1 MNCDRLYR
9 IGFVCMVSAALGA
22 TGILRADSITLDPA
36 QYNAQFGGQD
46 AGDAPGDYSNRT
58 SIANISTQ
66 PDPSAFVSTNG
77 GSSVIQLTYY
87 FDVNY
92 SLTGVPVE
100 VVINAPQYIS
110 AIGAPLSQASEW
122 GMTSQLIGISYQ
134 SIDGGPVSDYDYQ
147 SDVLDCAKYA
157 GYTDIVCPD
166 GFIQQSPTQMK
177 LEVLTNEEALIAIN
191 VAVNFPTGGIAE
203 AYVDP
208 YITFDPSF
216 NSTGY
221 SLSFSDGISN
231 LVPTPEPSTIVPSA
245 CGLLLVW
252 IVRRRFDIST
262 AASWRPIIRAIRRRS

>member
-1 MNCDRLYR
+1 MNCDGLYR
-9 IGFVCMVSAALGA
+9 IGLVCVVLAALGA
-22 TGILRADSITLDPA
+22 PGIVRADITLDPA
-36 QYNAQFGGQD
+36 QYSAQLGSQVVGTS
-46 AGDAPGDYSNRT
+46 PGDYSDAK
-58 SIANISTQ
+58 SVANISTQ

-77 GSSVIQLTYY
+77 GTSIIQLMYY

-92 SLTGVPVE
+92 SITGQPVE
-100 VVINAPQYIS
+100 VIINAPQYIS
-110 AIGAPLSQASEW
+110 ATSAPLSQASQW
-122 GMTSQLIGISYQ
+122 GMTSQIIGISYQ

-147 SDVLDCAKYA
+147 SDVLNCEKIG
-157 GYTDIVCPD
+157 GYTNIVCPD

-177 LEVLTNEEALIAIN
+177 LEVLTNEEALISIN

-231 LVPTPEPSTIVPSA
+231 LATTPEPSAIVPSA

-252 IVRRRFDIST
+252 IVRRRFEK
-262 AASWRPIIRAIRRRS
+262 A

>member
-1 MNCDRLYR
+1 MNCDALYR
-9 IGFVCMVSAALGA
+9 TGFVGVVLAALGA
-22 TGILRADSITLDPA
+22 TGILRADITLDPA
-36 QYNAQFGGQD
+36 TYSAQFGGLD
-46 AGDAPGDYSNRT
+46 AGDVPGQYSNAT
-58 SIANISTQ
+58 SVADIFTQ

-77 GSSVIQLTYY
+77 GTSVIQLMYY

-92 SLTGVPVE
+92 SITGQPVE
-100 VVINAPQYIS
+100 VLINAPQYIS
-110 AIGAPLSQASEW
+110 AIGAPLSKASQW
-122 GMTSQLIGISYQ
+122 GMTSQIVGISYQ
-134 SIDGGPVSDYDYQ
+134 SIDGGPVSDFDYQ
-147 SDVLDCAKYA
+147 SDVLNCEKI
-157 GYTDIVCPD
+157 GGFTNIVCPD

-177 LEVLTNEEALIAIN
+177 LDVLTNEEALISIT

-231 LVPTPEPSTIVPSA
+231 VASTPEPSAIVPSA

-252 IVRRRFDIST
+252 MFRRRFEK
-262 AASWRPIIRAIRRRS
+262 A

>member
-1 MNCDRLYR
+1 MNCDGLYR
-9 IGFVCMVSAALGA
+9 TGFLCVVLAASGA
-22 TGILRADSITLDPA
+22 TGILRADITLDPA
-36 QYNAQFGGQD
+36 QYSAQFGGQV
-46 AGDAPGDYSNRT
+46 AGAAPGDYSDAT
-58 SIANISTQ
+58 SVADISTQ

-77 GSSVIQLTYY
+77 GTSIIQLLYY

-100 VVINAPQYIS
+100 VVINAPQYLS
-110 AIGAPLSQASEW
+110 ASAAPLSQASEW

-147 SDVLDCAKYA
+147 SDVLNCEKIGGD
-157 GYTDIVCPD
+157 TNIICPD

-177 LEVLTNEEALIAIN
+177 LDVLTNEEALISIN

-231 LVPTPEPSTIVPSA
+231 LASTPEPSTIVPSA

-252 IVRRRFDIST
+252 IWSARK
-262 AASWRPIIRAIRRRS
+262 AKRSR

>member
-1 MNCDRLYR
+1 MNRDGVDR
-9 IGFVCMVSAALGA
+9 IGRVCVVLAALGA
-22 TGILRADSITLDPA
+22 TGVLRADITLDPA
-36 QYNAQFGGQD
+36 QYTAQFGNQV
-46 AGDAPGDYSNRT
+46 AGTVPGDYSDAT
-58 SIANISTQ
+58 SDANISTQ

-77 GSSVIQLTYY
+77 GTSIIQLLYY

-92 SLTGVPVE
+92 SITGQPVE

-110 AIGAPLSQASEW
+110 ATGAPLSQASQW
-122 GMTSQLIGISYQ
+122 GMTSQIIGISYQ

-147 SDVLDCAKYA
+147 ANVLNCEKIG
-157 GYTDIVCPD
+157 GYTNIVCPN

-177 LEVLTNEEALIAIN
+177 LDVLTNEEALISIN

-216 NSTGY
+216 DSTGY

-231 LVPTPEPSTIVPSA
+231 LASTATPEPSTIVPLA
-245 CGLLLVW
+245 CGFLLIW
-252 IVRRRFDIST
+252 TVRRRFGK
-262 AASWRPIIRAIRRRS
+262 A

>member
-1 MNCDRLYR
+1 MNCDGLYR
-9 IGFVCMVSAALGA
+9 IGLVCVVLAALGA
-22 TGILRADSITLDPA
+22 TGILRADIILDPA

-46 AGDAPGDYSNRT
+46 AGAAPGDYSDAT
-58 SIANISTQ
+58 SIADISTQ

-77 GSSVIQLTYY
+77 GSSVIQLSYY

-92 SLTGVPVE
+92 SLTGLPVE
-100 VVINAPQYIS
+100 VVINAPQYIF
-110 AIGAPLSQASEW
+110 ATAAPLSKASEW

-166 GFIQQSPTQMK
+166 GFIQESPTQMK
-177 LEVLTNEEALIAIN
+177 LEVLTNEEALISIF

-231 LVPTPEPSTIVPSA
+231 LASTPEPSTIGPSA
-245 CGLLLVW
+245 CGLLLVCIW
-252 IVRRRFDIST
+252 SARKAMSSR
-262 AASWRPIIRAIRRRS
+262 

>member
-1 MNCDRLYR
+1 MNCDGLYR
-9 IGFVCMVSAALGA
+9 IGLVYVVLAALGA
-22 TGILRADSITLDPA
+22 TGILRADITLDPS
-36 QYNAQFGGQD
+36 QYSAEIGGVVV
-46 AGDAPGDYSNRT
+46 GDGPGDYSKGT

-66 PDPSAFVSTNG
+66 PDPSAFVRTNG
-77 GSSVIQLTYY
+77 GSSVVQLIYY

-92 SLTGVPVE
+92 SVTGLPVE
-100 VVINAPQYIS
+100 VLINGPQYMS
-110 AIGAPLSQASEW
+110 ASAAPLSQASQW

-147 SDVLDCAKYA
+147 DNVLNCAKYA

-166 GFIQQSPTQMK
+166 GFTQQSPTQLK
-177 LEVLTNEEALIAIN
+177 LEVLTNEEALISIN

-203 AYVDP
+203 SYVDP

-231 LVPTPEPSTIVPSA
+231 LAPTPEPSTIVPSA
-245 CGLLLVW
+245 CGLLLLW
-252 IVRRRFDIST
+252 IWSARKR
-262 AASWRPIIRAIRRRS
+262 RPI